1 MNEIR
6 WTVWSPMLLVLVGLC
21 RPLVAQQAADQSTRR
36 LQRPS
41 FLSPPTREM
50 IDQGLQPLSAKL
62 PDIKLREG
70 ILPMDVSQ
78 GVFDARETSYAAHRS
93 DGWGPIHYSWFASDL
108 CHRPLYFEDAMLERH
123 GQTRHPCIQPLAS
136 GARFFLT
143 FPVLPYALVVDP
155 PRPAQ
160 SNLGHYRP
168 GSGAPLLLQRPPL
181 QADAGVVEA
190 GVWVGLIFLIP

>member
-1 MNEIR
+1 MSRIR
-6 WTVWSPMLLVLVGLC
+6 WTVWSPMLLVLMGFC
-21 RPLVAQQAADQSTRR
+21 RPLVAQPAAEEPTPR

-41 FLSPPTREM
+41 YLSPPSKEM
-50 IDQGLQPLSAKL
+50 IEQGLQPLSAKL

-70 ILPMDVSQ
+70 ILPMDVSH
-78 GVFDARETSYAAHRS
+78 GVFDGQETSYAAHRGDS
-93 DGWGPIHYSWFASDL
+93 WAPIRYCWVASDL
-108 CHRPLYFEDAMLERH
+108 RHRPLYFEDAMLERH
-123 GQTRHPCIQPLAS
+123 GQTRHPLIQPMAS

-143 FPVLPYALVVDP
+143 FPVLPYAMVVDP

-160 SNLGHYRP
+160 STLGHYRP
-168 GSGAPLLLQRPPL
+168 GSAAPLLLQRPPF

>member
-1 MNEIR
+1 
-6 WTVWSPMLLVLVGLC
+6 MLLVLLGSC
-21 RPLVAQQAADQSTRR
+21 RPLVAQPLADPSAPR

-41 FLSPPTREM
+41 YLSPPSREQ
-50 IDQGLQPLSAKL
+50 IEQGLQPLSAKL

-78 GVFDARETSYAAHRS
+78 GVFDAQETSYAAHRS
-93 DGWGPIHYSWFASDL
+93 DGWAPIRYCWCASDL
-108 CHRPLYFEDAMLERH
+108 RHRPLYFEDAMLERH
-123 GQTRHPCIQPLAS
+123 GQTRHPLIQPMAS

-143 FPVLPYALVVDP
+143 FPVLPYAMVVDS

-160 SNLGHYRP
+160 STLGHYRS
-168 GSGAPLLLQRPPL
+168 GSAAPLLLQRPPL
-181 QADAGVVEA
+181 QANAGVVEA